1 MCGRVF
7 VAPSA
12 ASERLLADYGLEGA
26 QLPTLPNV
34 APTEAV
40 PVLHRA
46 EQGYA
51 LGPMR
56 W

>member
-12 ASERLLADYGLEGA
+12 ASERLLADYGDETK
-26 QLPTLPNV
+26 LPTLANV
-34 APTEAV
+34 AHTEAV

-56 W
+56 